1 MGGRILV
8 GLAIRVKPGRRVSR
22 TARPDPSDLASSL
35 QFQDYRLNGPTGRG
49 KLNSPPSPSPFQDGV
64 VDAAGGHC
72 IADEPDV
79 IHLTL

>member
-1 MGGRILV
+1 MDWQFRSNPEGVCREP
-8 GLAIRVKPGRRVSR
+8 LAP
-22 TARPDPSDLASSL
+22 TASDLATSL

-49 KLNSPPSPSPFQDGV
+49 KLNSPPRPSPFKNGV

-79 IHLTL
+79 IYLTL